1 MTSKEILEKYFNF
14 FKEKGHKQI
23 PNVSLV
29 PEGNSTLLFV
39 NSGMFPLVS
48 YLSGEEHPLGKRLIN
63 VQRSLRF
70 EDIEEV
76 GTTNRHT
83 VAFHMIGNWSLGDYF
98 KKEQLP
104 WIYEFFIEE
113 MKVDPKKLYA
123 TVFAGDESAPKDNE
137 SIEIIKEVFK
147 KYGID
152 AKEGE
157 RIFPCGKKDNW
168 WQRGDTVGEL
178 GGPDSEIFYYLG
190 EGSVKGKSPNENQ
203 DEFLEIGNS
212 VFMQYKKTEKGW
224 VPLSQKNV
232 DFGGGLERIALVVQK
247 KKDIFE
253 TDSFWPIIEKIQEI
267 TKIKYDSDPER
278 KKSMRVLADHIRAC
292 VLLGMDGVT
301 PSNKDQ
307 GYILRRIL
315 RRMMRV
321 GRKLGIEKNISVQLV
336 SVVVDT
342 LGWLYPELEIKQK
355 EIEVLFSVEEEKFS
369 RTLDRGSREAEKEIK
384 IKVFDEVK
392 ISENLNI
399 DLKQQLYASAASG
412 VAFNLYQSL
421 GYPPEMFVEDLKDK
435 GIMINLKDFEK
446 LVEKRF
452 AKHQNLS
459 RSGAE
464 MKFKGGLADQ
474 SDTVVK
480 YHTITH
486 LLQYALKNVLGS
498 QISQLGSNITNE
510 RLRFDFPF
518 DRKLTEEEISKVQEI
533 IKDAVD
539 KKIPVNFVMMEKGE
553 AIKSGAVYMKSE
565 SYPDQV
571 KVYFIGDNL
580 ENAIS
585 REFCGGP
592 HVKNTSELKHIEIF
606 KQESIGEGKMRV
618 YARFK

>member
-1 MTSKEILEKYFNF
+1 MTSKEILERYFNF
-14 FKEKGHKQI
+14 FIEKGHKQI

-29 PEGNSTLLFV
+29 PEGDATLLFV
-39 NSGMFPLVS
+39 NSGMFPLVP
-48 YLSGEEHPLGKRLIN
+48 YLSGEQHPLGKRLIN

-104 WIYEFFIEE
+104 WIYEFFIKE
-113 MKVDPKKLYA
+113 MKVDPQRLYA
-123 TVFAGDESAPKDNE
+123 TVFAGDESAPKDSE
-137 SIEIIKEVFK
+137 SIEIIKEIFK

-168 WQRGDTVGEL
+168 WQRGDSVGEL
-178 GGPDSEIFYYLG
+178 GGPDSEIFFYLG
-190 EGSVKGKSPNENQ
+190 EGSAKGKSPNENQ

-212 VFMQYKKTEKGW
+212 VFMQYKKNEEGW

-232 DFGGGLERIALVVQK
+232 DFGGGLERIALVIQK

-253 TDSFWPIIEKIQEI
+253 TDNFWPIIEKIQDI

-278 KKSMRVLADHIRAC
+278 KKAMRVLADHVRAC

-301 PSNKDQ
+301 PGNKDQ

-321 GRKLGIEKNISVQLV
+321 ERKLGIEKNISVQLV

-342 LGWLYPELEIKQK
+342 LGWLYPDLKTKQK
-355 EIEVLFSVEEEKFS
+355 EIEALFSAEEEKFGK
-369 RTLDRGSREAEKEIK
+369 TLVSGSKELEKRFSLLKNKDEK
-384 IKVFDEVK
+384 ALSELAFD
-392 ISENLNI
+392 L
-399 DLKQQLYASAASG
+399 
-412 VAFNLYQSL
+412 FQSL
-421 GYPPEMFVEDLKDK
+421 GYPTEIFVEDMEDR
-435 GIMINLKDFEK
+435 GIKLNLVDFEM

-452 AKHQNLS
+452 AEHQSLS
-459 RSGAE
+459 RSGSE

-474 SDTVVK
+474 SETVIK
-480 YHTITH
+480 YHTATH
-486 LLQYALKNVLGS
+486 LLQYALKSVLGDK
-498 QISQLGSNITNE
+498 ISQLGSNITNE

-518 DRKLTEEEISKVQEI
+518 DRKLTEEELNKIEKI
-533 IKDAVD
+533 INGVVD
-539 KKIPVNFVMMEKGE
+539 EKIHVNFVIMEKNE
-553 AIKSGAVYMKSE
+553 AIKSGANYLKNE

-571 KVYFIGDNL
+571 KVYFIGNSL
-580 ENAIS
+580 ENALS
-585 REFCGGP
+585 KEFCGGP

-606 KQESIGEGKMRV
+606 KQESIGNGKMRV